1 MSQEK
6 KKVENEPGSVGDEES
21 DILRVEKRN
30 ERKKYDED
38 GKFIDE
44 ARSKAGKEENGGSV
58 RCLREIVDGMVAST
72 PRAEDNQ
79 NFIRKKTKTRGF
91 SFSPSACRF
100 TPTRPEE

>member
-58 RCLREIVDGMVAST
+58 RCLREIVDVK
-72 PRAEDNQ
+72 RLI
-79 NFIRKKTKTRGF
+79 FIFILTSKRHTLLPVK
-91 SFSPSACRF
+91 SHN
-100 TPTRPEE
+100 